1 MTKITN
7 GVSAIFFDFDGT
19 LTSTPGDRA
28 LRRNK
33 MGDLMQRGPMLKARL
48 LELRKAGFVLGII
61 SKSSEST
68 IVGTLEKA
76 GLALAFGGPI
86 VANAVGLEGKAGF
99 IHELCAEGG
108 ALEHLEGRDILL
120 IDDDLSELELA
131 HEAGIQ
137 TYAAPE
143 DGGLQE
149 GDFDR
154 IMQALGVDLQHT
166 PPDTSE
172 NSQRSERSE
181 SSDR

>member
-1 MTKITN
+1 MTNITS
-7 GVSAIFFDFDGT
+7 GVCTIFFDFDGT

-28 LRRNK
+28 MRRNK
-33 MGDLMQRGPMLKARL
+33 AGDLLARVPMLEARL
-48 LELRKAGFVLGII
+48 RQLRKAGFMLGII

-76 GLALAFGGPI
+76 DLASAFDGPI

-99 IHELCAEGG
+99 IRELCAEGG
-108 ALEHLEGRDILL
+108 ALKHLEGSWNILL

-131 HEAGIQ
+131 HDAGIQ
-137 TYAAPE
+137 TYSAPE

-154 IMQALGVDLQHT
+154 IIQALGADKQRT
-166 PPDTSE
+166 PHDTAESC
-172 NSQRSERSE
+172 QRAQ
-181 SSDR
+181 